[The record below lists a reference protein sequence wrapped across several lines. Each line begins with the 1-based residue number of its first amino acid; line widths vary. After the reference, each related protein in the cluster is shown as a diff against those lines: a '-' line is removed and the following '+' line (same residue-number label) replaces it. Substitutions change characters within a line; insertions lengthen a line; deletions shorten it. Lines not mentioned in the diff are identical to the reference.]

1 MGVFCQSGHLWIL
14 FRSKSGSWCVERV
27 SWQFWCPF
35 SNATGQDSIIRVLPC
50 HQDTFRGIKN
60 LNPRKLHF
68 SSEILWQ
75 NVQILQI
82 TIQVTKVVL
91 FSDRE
96 IQPQGLQN
104 YLCQPVINFQKTGY
118 WRILLLVTWDLFG
131 WSLAVLRIWACLTN
145 YHSTLPGQW
154 CHRKGLALDLFCYT
168 NHHRVIFCT

>member
-50 HQDTFRGIKN
+50 HQDYFRGIKN
-60 LNPRKLHF
+60 LNSRNLHI
-68 SSEILWQ
+68 SSQIFDKMFKHCKYNTGNERGVIRWQ
-75 NVQILQI
+75 RNSTSGHSKQLMS
-82 TIQVTKVVL
+82 TCHKFPESWL
-91 FSDRE
+91 
-96 IQPQGLQN
+96 L
-104 YLCQPVINFQKTGY
+104 KT
-118 WRILLLVTWDLFG
+118 LLLVTWDLFG

>member
-50 HQDTFRGIKN
+50 HQDSFGGIKN
-60 LNPRKLHF
+60 PNQGSFHK
-68 SSEILWQ
+68 ILTNIQTW
-75 NVQILQI
+75 QI
-82 TIQVTKVVL
+82 TMQVTEEVCWQRNLMSVHPKL
-91 FSDRE
+91 LMSTFHKLPE
-96 IQPQGLQN
+96 KWL
-104 YLCQPVINFQKTGY
+104 LK
-118 WRILLLVTWDLFG
+118 ILLLVTWDLFG
-131 WSLAVLRIWACLTN
+131 WSLAMLRNWACLTN